1 MHWINRRYQDQT
13 WAVTRTIF
21 ERLFR
26 AAKWPDAMLM
36 VEEHHD
42 TPSDSTIWI
51 RLPDKSL
58 VSAFEGFTEADP
70 AKLPKRATLLVGKNA
85 VFEGVFTYYDQ
96 RPRGAN
102 WRPSFF
108 RARITPL
115 RRNDSARRFGSSDPV

>member
-1 MHWINRRYQDQT
+1 
-13 WAVTRTIF
+13 
-21 ERLFR
+21 
-26 AAKWPDAMLM
+26 MLM

-51 RLPDKSL
+51 GLPDKSL

-96 RPRGAN
+96 RPRGAELAALVFP
-102 WRPSFF
+102 RPDH
-108 RARITPL
+108 AAATE
-115 RRNDSARRFGSSDPV
+115 